1 MKKLISKLEAPEAS
15 PNIRTF
21 LALFLRNKMPK
32 KEVKTAKSYFL
43 KATRG
48 IL

>member
-1 MKKLISKLEAPEAS
+1 MRLFMKKLISKLEAPEAS

-21 LALFLRNKMPK
+21 LNKMPK